1 MILQNFRTIPGQK
14 ALFFQIPGV
23 FQDQGQKFSGLYE
36 PCKSLPDIICHI
48 NPQIQ
53 FVDIC
58 CGHGMSLTVFI
69 HCDLDLR
76 SQFLKKCTTADR
88 LFYLW

>member
-1 MILQNFRTIPGQK
+1 MHL
-14 ALFFQIPGV
+14 FQILGV
-23 FQDQGQKFSGLYE
+23 FQDQVQIFPGLCE
-36 PCKSLPDIICHI
+36 PCKSMSHIIFHI

-69 HCDLDLR
+69 H
-76 SQFLKKCTTADR
+76 
-88 LFYLW
+88 